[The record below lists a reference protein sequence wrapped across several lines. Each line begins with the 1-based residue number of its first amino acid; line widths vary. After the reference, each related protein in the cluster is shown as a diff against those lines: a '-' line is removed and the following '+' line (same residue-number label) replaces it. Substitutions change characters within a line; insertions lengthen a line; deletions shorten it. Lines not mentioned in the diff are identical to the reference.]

1 MCLFEG
7 PPTCKQITRTYARAH
22 AKHVRIHTRTYALAY
37 ARVRANRCAH
47 TRAHTAHAHAHVR
60 TRSHTFAH
68 ANTHTNK
75 HTHATECIKTY
86 LTWMARLAVQLIVM
100 RQCWEP
106 LEVLVCSLDRR
117 AVGNKP
123 TAEEDLPRDNAMQ
136 EFTAGVETHT
146 QSWETVFD
154 LERSRDQSI
163 DQDRERGWLID
174 SILVKALLQI
184 YSMMQQ
190 AKPEQR
196 SFTVK

>member
-1 MCLFEG
+1 
-7 PPTCKQITRTYARAH
+7 
-22 AKHVRIHTRTYALAY
+22 
-37 ARVRANRCAH
+37 
-47 TRAHTAHAHAHVR
+47 
-60 TRSHTFAH
+60 
-68 ANTHTNK
+68 
-75 HTHATECIKTY
+75 
-86 LTWMARLAVQLIVM
+86 
-100 RQCWEP
+100 
-106 LEVLVCSLDRR
+106 
-117 AVGNKP
+117 
-123 TAEEDLPRDNAMQ
+123 MQ